1 MKDYRTLLLTL
12 AIVGILLPVAASLA
26 QEDPPAAPPL
36 VLDEYTLVV
45 GDQISIVV
53 QGQTGYD
60 FSYVVPV
67 EGEVAYPPLG
77 KITLLGKTKREIEE
91 EVKLRLHEKG
101 ELVSPTVLVILT
113 GYAPRFAYLW
123 GAATGAIPL
132 EPHKKHTLLQVLSTA
147 RIQPAI
153 ADFRNIKVIR
163 MSRTGKKFHIPVNLN
178 DVVTKNRFDLDIH
191 VMPDD
196 MIVVPSFEDKTQTA
210 NVYIL
215 GKVNKPGKYG
225 YIRDREK
232 MTLTHLIA
240 LAGDFHQFAD
250 ESRIRILRQQRS
262 GTELIKLNF
271 DDIIDLTIEDPPL
284 EPDDLVYVPES
295 FF

>member
-12 AIVGILLPVAASLA
+12 VIVGLLLPVAASLA
-26 QEDPPAAPPL
+26 QEEPPVMAAN
-36 VLDEYTLVV
+36 DEYAFVV
-45 GDQISIVV
+45 GDQIQILV
-53 QGQTGYD
+53 QGQVGYD
-60 FSYVVPV
+60 QSYVVPV
-67 EGEVAYPPLG
+67 EGEVAYPHLG
-77 KITLLGKTKREIEE
+77 KITLLGKTKKEIEE
-91 EVKLRLHEKG
+91 EIARKLKDKG
-101 ELVSPTVLVILT
+101 ELTDPKVFVIIT
-113 GYAPRFAYLW
+113 AYAPRFAYLW

-163 MSRTGKKFHIPVNLN
+163 TSKTGKKFDIPVNLN

-191 VMPDD
+191 VMTDD
-196 MIVVPSFEDKTQTA
+196 IIVVPSFEDKTQTG

-225 YIRDREK
+225 YIPGREK
-232 MTLTHLIA
+232 MTLTHLVA

-262 GTELIKLNF
+262 GTELIKLDF
-271 DDIIDLTIEDPPL
+271 DDIIDLSIEDPPL